1 METALSLK
9 DISYTYQS
17 LHGETKSLDAVSF
30 SIMTGEF
37 AAIVGPSGCGKTT
50 LLNVIAGL
58 LKDYEGT
65 LTVQKPIGYMFQKD
79 QLLEWRS
86 IYKNVILGLEIKQQ
100 INEENLA
107 RVNAMLKRYGL
118 YEFRNAYPR
127 QLSGGMRQRAALVR
141 TLALSPKLLL
151 LDEPFSALDAQTRLQ
166 VSNDIGSIIK
176 QEHISTVMVTHDLQ
190 EAVSMADK
198 VFVLSHRPG
207 HIVKEMQISF
217 TDDALTPEERRKERQ
232 FNDYFQEI
240 WREINEDDA
249 NES

>member
-30 SIMTGEF
+30 SIMPGEF

-207 HIVKEMQISF
+207 HIVKKMQISF

>member
-30 SIMTGEF
+30 SIMPGEF

-207 HIVKEMQISF
+207 RIVKEMRISF
-217 TDDALTPEERRKERQ
+217 TVDTLTPEERRKERQ

>member
-17 LHGETKSLDAVSF
+17 LYGETKSLDAVSF
-30 SIMTGEF
+30 SIMPGEF

-58 LKDYEGT
+58 LKDYKGT

>member
-17 LHGETKSLDAVSF
+17 LYGETKSLDAVSF
-30 SIMTGEF
+30 SIMPGEF
-37 AAIVGPSGCGKTT
+37 AAIVGLSGCGKTT

>member
-17 LHGETKSLDAVSF
+17 LHGEMKSLDAVSF
-30 SIMTGEF
+30 SIIPGEF

-217 TDDALTPEERRKERQ
+217 TDGALTPEERRKQRQ